1 MSTIKVTNV
10 SHPSAASPAIVLD
23 ADGDATYSGV
33 HDFSAATVTG
43 APQGLVHIN
52 TTTFSAVSSV
62 SLNDVF
68 TSDYD
73 YYSMLY
79 EFTPSTVTTHSM
91 RFRTSGTDNT
101 ASSYAL
107 VKQRNYPT
115 VTTAAASSETSID
128 FTYGPWGTDPYVGII
143 DFFNPKKSSNTGWI
157 HHSVTVPPAGVQMW
171 MSGQFK
177 ATTVFDGFSLI
188 CAAGNFTG
196 TIRVYGYSNGA

>member
-23 ADGDATYSGV
+23 ADSDATYAGT

-62 SLNDVF
+62 SLDNVF

-73 YYSMLY
+73 NYSIVCT
-79 EFTPSTVTTHSM
+79 FTGSTGINPRIRLRASSTDT
-91 RFRTSGTDNT
+91 TSGYFSRTFLFGSSTNSTYETTFFAIGDARTTTNGFTAQILAPNLASNSVLMSHHTDSNGSSVAIDLQSGSLPNT
-101 ASSYAL
+101 TQY
-107 VKQRNYPT
+107 
-115 VTTAAASSETSID
+115 D
-128 FTYGPWGTDPYVGII
+128 GFT
-143 DFFNPKKSSNTGWI
+143 FFPNTG
-157 HHSVTVPPAGVQMW
+157 TV
-171 MSGQFK
+171 
-177 ATTVFDGFSLI
+177 
-188 CAAGNFTG
+188 TG